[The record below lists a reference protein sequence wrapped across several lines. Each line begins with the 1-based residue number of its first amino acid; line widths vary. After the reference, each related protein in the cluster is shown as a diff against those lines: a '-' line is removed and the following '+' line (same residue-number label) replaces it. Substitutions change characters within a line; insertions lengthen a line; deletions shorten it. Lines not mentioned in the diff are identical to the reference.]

1 MMEAMQ
7 ISPGAFAAL
16 FAITTVAGAIQRL
29 GGQGFGTITVGFV
42 ALLAPIHAPV
52 TVLLLGLIAAGGG
65 LGLDF
70 RSVNRREIA
79 PAVFGRF
86 VGTLPAVFLL
96 SALIGSV
103 ALQVAVAL
111 VILTGVALSLAGLK
125 VAKTGGTLF
134 AAGFLSGF
142 MATLTSV
149 GAAPMGLIYQNEE
162 ARAARGTLNA
172 FFLIGLVFSIA
183 AVAFKGLIEAHHL
196 WLLAGLTPAVALGVY
211 GSAPLAERMAGAPL
225 KPLALTLACGA
236 AILLLARAAI

>member
-1 MMEAMQ
+1 MQ
-7 ISPGAFAAL
+7 ISPLAFAGL
-16 FAITTVAGAIQRL
+16 FAITLIAGAIQRL
-29 GGQGFGTITVGFV
+29 GGQGFGTITVGFT
-42 ALLAPIHAPV
+42 ALMAPGHAPV
-52 TVLLLGLIAAGGG
+52 TVLLLGLVAAGGG

-70 RSVNRREIA
+70 RVVNRREIA
-79 PAVFGRF
+79 PAVAGRF

-111 VILTGVALSLAGLK
+111 VILLGVALSLLGLK
-125 VAKTGGTLF
+125 VAKTGRSLF

-172 FFLIGLVFSIA
+172 FFLIGLIFSIA
-183 AVAFKGLIEAHHL
+183 AVAFKGLILSHHL
-196 WLLAGLTPAVALGVY
+196 WLFAALSPAVLIGVF
-211 GSAPLAERMAGAPL
+211 GSAPLARRMAGAPL
-225 KPLALTLACGA
+225 KPLALSLAGGA
-236 AILLLARAAI
+236 AVLLLAKAAL